1 MSSRTSRSQKEY
13 SGRSKKT
20 GLLARRRIDLY
31 RLADGVLGSA
41 FFIVIFAL
49 FCSARVGYF
58 LLTALILMPL
68 VSVLAAFIS
77 SHFLDVEISAPFE
90 GSSLEKGDTAVVEIN
105 IKNRSIL
112 PTPQIRILT
121 DSDPRLEAED
131 KETIISISPKGKYSI
146 SLPYTAL
153 LAGGVSVGVLD
164 VFVVDYFR
172 ILRFGVK
179 KLPDKRSFSFGITP
193 EIKEISTKTPIL
205 EETMKSAYGEGNSDD
220 SVEIPSYGASGF
232 PGYEYRKYEPGDPLK
247 RINSK
252 LSAKRGELLVRL
264 DEKPVVSGVLF
275 ILDADAYSG
284 YEYDKRIP
292 MAVQNLLETS
302 LGMGRTL
309 VSRDFGVTFL
319 YEADSEWKS
328 RTVRTERDLSAVR
341 NELSFFRLHR
351 NANGLPGERIPVK
364 NMIPT
369 GSSIICFTV
378 NPDAEIINELS
389 QISGGQPE
397 NIKIYNAMSGEGR
410 SL

>member
-1 MSSRTSRSQKEY
+1 MSSRTSRSKKEH
-13 SGRSKKT
+13 SGRSEKT

-58 LLTALILMPL
+58 LLAALILMPL
-68 VSVLAAFIS
+68 VSILSAFIAS
-77 SHFLDVEISAPFE
+77 RFLEVEINAPFE
-90 GSSLEKGDTAVVEIN
+90 GSSLEKGNTAVVEII

-121 DSDPRLEAED
+121 ESDARLNAED
-131 KETIISISPKGKYSI
+131 KEIIISISPRGKYSV
-146 SLPYTAL
+146 SLPYTAV
-153 LAGGVSVGVLD
+153 LAGGVSVGVSD

-172 ILRFGVK
+172 IFRFAVK
-179 KLPDKRSFSFGITP
+179 NLPQKRSFSFGIIP
-193 EIKEISTKTPIL
+193 EIKEISAKTPIL
-205 EETMKSAYGEGNSDD
+205 EDTMKTAYGDGNSDD
-220 SVEIPSYGASGF
+220 SIEIPSYGASGF

-264 DEKPVVSGVLF
+264 DEKPVVSGVVF
-275 ILDADAYSG
+275 ILDSEAYSG
-284 YEYDKRIP
+284 YESDKRVP
-292 MAVQNLLETS
+292 FAVQNLLETS

-319 YEADSEWKS
+319 YETDSEWKV
-328 RTVRTERDLSAVR
+328 RTVRTERDLFTVR
-341 NELSFFRLHR
+341 SELSFFKLHF
-351 NANGLPGERIPVK
+351 NANGLPGDRIPVK
-364 NMIPT
+364 NMIPA

-378 NPDAEIINELS
+378 NPDAEIINELG
-389 QISGGQPE
+389 QTGGGQPE